1 MKIILFLFIEKSK
14 KIFHDLRIIDAHS
27 KLKHHNRSTTANI
40 IDLSNWIQH
49 FPRNLQISNCMTI
62 LTIIRVPFQQIT
74 ARFQEIPNGTIGM
87 VFVTYLRGHIEH

>member
-14 KIFHDLRIIDAHS
+14 KIFHGLRITDAHS

-49 FPRNLQISNCMTI
+49 FPRNLQILNCMTI
-62 LTIIRVPFQQIT
+62 
-74 ARFQEIPNGTIGM
+74 
-87 VFVTYLRGHIEH
+87 